1 MKQPRVCI
9 QLGWHQRGEGRH
21 HATHHA
27 CRDSPVQR
35 SKQQTPAASARETE
49 CSKVSGIDTSC
60 AAEHLERYKIIGEHG
75 ASECLPEGTSSLGHC
90 VLVQRRHDIEPFV
103 IARAQPKLLPQGV
116 LRSDQSGELGRWMS
130 QIKLAAAPRERVVH
144 EHDVAPTCQVV
155 GRSPTR
161 VVRSTKPNSTRVSA
175 IAEVDQ
181 LLSTN
186 RTDPAMAVQTQHP
199 RQAAAYAR
207 RAQQPSG
214 GVGPVTHGPPK
225 PANLNPIQAP
235 TSLIVHGWSTAGLA
249 QAQYP
254 TQCGCRRVRSD
265 VRLSRSY
272 GGRPVLIAGNRVRA
286 VEALL
291 RGVCG
296 QLGTRTSA
304 RRTST
309 RTTQQAH
316 LNKIIKRRTP
326 PSCTV
331 MKAFST
337 GAR

>member
-27 CRDSPVQR
+27 SRDSPVQR
-35 SKQQTPAASARETE
+35 SKQQTPAASTREPNAPRCPGSTPAVPL
-49 CSKVSGIDTSC
+49 S
-60 AAEHLERYKIIGEHG
+60 
-75 ASECLPEGTSSLGHC
+75 TSS
-90 VLVQRRHDIEPFV
+90 
-103 IARAQPKLLPQGV
+103 AT
-116 LRSDQSGELGRWMS
+116 RSSASTAPANGELGRWMR
-130 QIKLAAAPRERVVH
+130 QIKSAAAPRERVVH
-144 EHDVAPTCQVV
+144 EYEVAPTCQVV

-161 VVRSTKPNSTRVSA
+161 VVGVTKPNSTRVSV

-181 LLSTN
+181 LLSAN

-199 RQAAAYAR
+199 GQAAAYAR

-235 TSLIVHGWSTAGLA
+235 TSLIVHGWSRAGLA

-272 GGRPVLIAGNRVRA
+272 GGRPVFIAGNRVRA

-291 RGVCG
+291 CGVGG

-331 MKAFST
+331 VKAFST
-337 GAR
+337 DAR